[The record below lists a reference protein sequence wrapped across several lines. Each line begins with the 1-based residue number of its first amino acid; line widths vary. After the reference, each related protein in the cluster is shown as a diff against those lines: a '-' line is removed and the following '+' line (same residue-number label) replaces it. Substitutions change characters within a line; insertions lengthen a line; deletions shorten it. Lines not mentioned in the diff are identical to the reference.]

1 MSIIKV
7 KTGGITADAITDA
20 LIADDVVGTE
30 HLTANEVDTTALGAD
45 AVTAAQIADNA
56 ISEEHLDVTAVTGHT
71 AETSIADGDTILIH
85 DASASA
91 LRKMTKAN
99 FVSGIGATNTP
110 NFRAFRSSAQ
120 SFSASTNTTVVFN
133 GTSFD
138 SASGFNTSTGK
149 FTVPSGQGGKYCLTT
164 SLRLN
169 NSSVNNE
176 VAIYFIVGSTEKSF
190 SNKTVGGA
198 YPTAIH
204 SDIVSLSAGDEV
216 FVRIYTNVSSPIL
229 DGGGNATYTTF
240 EGFKLAE

>member
-71 AETSIADGDTILIH
+71 AETSVADGDTILIH

>member
-149 FTVPSGQGGKYCLTT
+149 FTVPSGQGGKYYLTT

>member
-149 FTVPSGQGGKYCLTT
+149 LTVPSGQGGKYCLTT